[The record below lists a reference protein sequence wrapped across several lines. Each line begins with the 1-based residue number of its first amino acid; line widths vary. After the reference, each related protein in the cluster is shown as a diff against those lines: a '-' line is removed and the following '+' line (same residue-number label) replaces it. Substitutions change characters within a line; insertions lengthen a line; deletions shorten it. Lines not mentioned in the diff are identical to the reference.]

1 MSQENLRFSIWSRKQ
16 IQEHSHRLVGVFLYP
31 CGDSAPTP
39 CLDTLAAEGM
49 RFKNYNVES
58 QGTPKVTIVERSQ
71 LEIEQF
77 LAMLRFENRSKVEEL
92 IHV

>member
-1 MSQENLRFSIWSRKQ
+1 MTTQKQPNIVYMLVDNLGW
-16 IQEHSHRLVGVFLYP
+16 
-31 CGDSAPTP
+31 GDLGCYGGSAPTP

-49 RFKNYNVES
+49 RFKNYIVES

-77 LAMLRFENRSKVEEL
+77 LAMLRFENRSKVEEM